1 MRSLTISS
9 GITFKVPFYRVDF
22 NHVTITHS
30 PLTNLTHCLL
40 LFKTKQFH
48 TSPLLDLFNTPN
60 SIQHSPA
67 QPLLLPL
74 LALEFEVRK
83 YKNRLVTS
91 DRRINDLQDS
101 MGQHEYGDRPLGNPL
116 EADFVAVTRALNY
129 VGKRISLSAQH
140 FGNVLLALESL
151 EGFEVHV
158 KKQRGE
164 EEEES
169 EGSYMIE
176 EKIEELKSECRSLL
190 LMAEYEEK
198 RTGTLIQVVG
208 YPHPT
213 PFPIFLSC
221 L

>member
-1 MRSLTISS
+1 LTISP
-9 GITFKVPFYRVDF
+9 GLTFKVPFYRVDF
-22 NHVTITHS
+22 NHVTITHNS
-30 PLTNLTHCLL
+30 LTNLTTCLL
-40 LFKTKQFH
+40 LFKAKQYIS
-48 TSPLLDLFNTPN
+48 SPLLSLFNTPN
-60 SIQHSPA
+60 SIQHSPT
-67 QPLLLPL
+67 QPLLLPV
-74 LALEFEVRK
+74 LALQFEVQK
-83 YKNRLVTS
+83 YKNRLITS

-116 EADFVAVTRALNY
+116 EADFVAVTRALNH
-129 VGKRISLSAQH
+129 VRKRISLSAQH
-140 FGNVLLALESL
+140 FGNVLLAVESL
-151 EGFEVHV
+151 EGFQKHV
-158 KKQRGE
+158 KKQIGEQE

-208 YPHPT
+208 YQYPI
-213 PFPIFLSC
+213 PFAIFLSC